1 MHESA
6 LANNMKN
13 LQVDEETDKLAEL
26 FIKLDRIA
34 AVDKLKKIFKVFP
47 DEMTLV
53 QFLQICKFYGFKE
66 KDLKTEEIL
75 NDLLEY
81 EKIMQGIKNGKEKW
95 IDGKVKEK
103 NELGRKTHDE
113 FRKNLEAALRKKK
126 DKVEKKLRKGKNER
140 GKFVLKRITQEL
152 QEIRNFKLDG

>member
-75 NDLLEY
+75 NDYSSIL
-81 EKIMQGIKNGKEKW
+81 
-95 IDGKVKEK
+95 
-103 NELGRKTHDE
+103 
-113 FRKNLEAALRKKK
+113 KKK
-126 DKVEKKLRKGKNER
+126 NIDAGY
-140 GKFVLKRITQEL
+140 
-152 QEIRNFKLDG
+152 